1 MKLDRLLSITMAL
14 LNKTRISAADLAEQY
29 EVSLRTIYRDME
41 TINQAGIPIVSF
53 LGADGGYEIMS
64 NYRVDKQFLSLED
77 FLSISTA
84 LRGVQS
90 VMDNQSITN
99 LIDKFGA
106 LNAHSTQ
113 QAESG
118 TMDLNLTPS
127 EKEKEKITPLN
138 QAIRETRIIQFDYMD
153 INGNETTRTIE
164 PMGLYLRKYIWYVY
178 GYCLTRNDL
187 RTFRLTR
194 INQLQILP
202 ETFIRRNYTLEDVAQ
217 NRIVADHPKPF
228 NVSLLFKPTM
238 KTRVRDTF
246 DYALIEALPDGFTRV
261 IAQYYSVEHAV
272 QNILSFNTHV
282 TVSEP
287 PEVIDE
293 LRRRITELAH
303 TYGVKT

>member
-14 LNKTRISAADLAEQY
+14 LNQTRISAAALAEQY

-53 LGADGGYEIMS
+53 PGADGGYEIMP

-90 VMDNQSITN
+90 VLDNQSITS

-106 LNAHSTQ
+106 LKSDSTQ
-113 QAESG
+113 QTDSIS
-118 TMDLNLTPS
+118 MDLNLTPS
-127 EKEKEKITPLN
+127 NKEKDKITPLH
-138 QAIRETRIIQFDYMD
+138 QAVRETRIVQFEYMD
-153 INGNETTRTIE
+153 IGGNETTRIIE
-164 PMGLYLRKYIWYVY
+164 PMGLYLRRYIWYVY
-178 GYCLTRNDL
+178 GFCLKRKDL
-187 RTFRLTR
+187 RTFRLSR
-194 INQLQILP
+194 INQLKLLS
-202 ETFIRRNYTLEDVAQ
+202 ETFIRRNYTLEDVAH
-217 NRIVADHPKPF
+217 NRNVSDRPNPF

-238 KTRVRDTF
+238 KTTVRDTF
-246 DYALIEALPDGFTRV
+246 DYALIEALPDDFTRV

-282 TVSEP
+282 IVSEP
-287 PEVIDE
+287 PEVVNE
-293 LRRRITELAH
+293 LRLRIAELAEI
-303 TYGVKT
+303 YEVKI